1 MNINELSITSLDSIT
16 AFGINGGEQKFVL
29 DELQNA
35 TISNTQETVNLTG
48 KGGRTIGTLKKN
60 KAVKI
65 SGANG
70 MVSLG
75 LAGANIGDAGKSAE
89 ATVKV
94 ADYLTVSGTEATTR
108 YAAVGTAGNEIGTVF
123 VKNPN
128 GTTKKKLTQ
137 DATAAKGK
145 FAYNPETKKI
155 TFAEGDI
162 EEGDEIVCWYS
173 RKVAADVISNVSDKY
188 SDKLEMYVDATAED
202 KCHNEYHVQF
212 YLPYVDFTGNFDLAL
227 GSDQTVH
234 NFEGTSLPSS
244 CGRGSSKFWDL
255 IVFGEDEA
263 TA

>member
-1 MNINELSITSLDSIT
+1 MNLNELSITSLDAIT

-75 LAGANIGDAGKSAE
+75 LVGANSGSEGESKETS
-89 ATVKV
+89 VKV
-94 ADYLTVSGTEATTR
+94 ADYLTVSGAEATTR
-108 YAAVGTAGNEIGTVF
+108 YAAVGTAGNEIGTIF

-137 DATAAKGK
+137 AATAAAGK
-145 FAYNPETKKI
+145 FAYDPTTKKI
-155 TFAEGDI
+155 TFAENDTA
-162 EEGDEIVCWYS
+162 EGDEIVCWYS
-173 RKVAADVISNVSDKY
+173 RKVSGDVISNVSDQY
-188 SDKLEMYVDATAED
+188 SDRLELYVDATAED

-212 YLPYVDFTGNFDLAL
+212 YLPYVDFTGNFDLAM

-234 NFEGTSLPSS
+234 NFEGTSLTSA
-244 CGRGSSKFWDL
+244 CGRGGSKFWDM
-255 IVFGEDEA
+255 IIFGDEE